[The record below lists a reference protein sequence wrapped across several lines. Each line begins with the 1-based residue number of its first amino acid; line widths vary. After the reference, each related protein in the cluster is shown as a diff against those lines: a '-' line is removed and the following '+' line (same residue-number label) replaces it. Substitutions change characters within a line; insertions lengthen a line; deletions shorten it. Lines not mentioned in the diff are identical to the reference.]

1 VGLLAQGAVDAIAVD
16 DDAADDDDV
25 GIMRMRVLS

>member
-16 DDAADDDDV
+16 DGDADDDDV
-25 GIMRMRVLS
+25 GMRMRVLS